1 MRNYLPFP
9 HFFSVPSTA
18 FHPHA
23 LFCFPVGN
31 IWVGWRVVT
40 HGVCVCVSV
49 MRNLRDSACKLWRTL
64 SGERSGSSRLQGCIA
79 SLPNTSISLD
89 IWPWHETYPLS
100 PAYWTEKQ
108 VWFLSKGHT
117 SYLTSYDVE
126 DLLFCQRLTPFE
138 AFQHLS
144 SLMIDYWWC

>member
-40 HGVCVCVSV
+40 HGVCVCVCDEKPQGFC
-49 MRNLRDSACKLWRTL
+49 LQALEDS
-64 SGERSGSSRLQGCIA
+64 
-79 SLPNTSISLD
+79 
-89 IWPWHETYPLS
+89 
-100 PAYWTEKQ
+100 
-108 VWFLSKGHT
+108 
-117 SYLTSYDVE
+117 
-126 DLLFCQRLTPFE
+126 QR
-138 AFQHLS
+138 
-144 SLMIDYWWC
+144 